1 MKLDLIVLGS
11 DEIWNLC
18 GSGYHPL
25 KFGTGLENQRT
36 IAYAPSVGAV
46 TEETAVPEEVF
57 SGLKHLDRISGRD
70 AESLKFVKRTCG
82 RKAEKMLDP
91 TFLYNFD
98 ADIERE
104 NIKSKPYRYILIYDC
119 KLTEPMVKQLQEYA
133 KKNDLKIIG
142 AGDYKAFYD
151 KGFIDLTPYE
161 WSICFGMQKSYYWNI
176 SRDSFFY

>member
-1 MKLDLIVLGS
+1 
-11 DEIWNLC
+11 
-18 GSGYHPL
+18 
-25 KFGTGLENQRT
+25 
-36 IAYAPSVGAV
+36 
-46 TEETAVPEEVF
+46 
-57 SGLKHLDRISGRD
+57 
-70 AESLKFVKRTCG
+70 
-82 RKAEKMLDP
+82 MLDP

-104 NIKSKPYRYILIYDC
+104 NIKSKPYRYIQSMTA

-161 WSICFGMQKSYYWNI
+161 WVDFVPECRKSYYWNI